1 MATFKSNCPH
11 CQCKLELDS
20 DWAGMEVECPE
31 CSKIFTV
38 TAPAAERPKIVPK
51 MSAPARPVPGFAPS
65 APPVQNSALPPGGF
79 KVNNVLNNPNM
90 KLLESSGCFSVY
102 EHKKD
107 LSNTPDTAEVSYF
120 MEKMNVRKRQVL
132 CQLQGNTIKMQAGS
146 LQWSCGT
153 ISSETG
159 LGSGARAVGGFL
171 KNMVKGFV
179 TGESAVKPLYSG
191 YGFVMLEP
199 TYKYI
204 LIENIADWGPAGV
217 VLQDGLFLAC
227 DAHLQEK
234 VVSRKSLSSLIAGE
248 GLFNLMLAGN
258 GVAVFES
265 PVPRE
270 ELIEIE
276 LNGSELKIDGNMA
289 IAWSNTL
296 QLTVERSS
304 KSLIG
309 SMVNGEGL
317 VNVYRGTGKVWMTP
331 TVDGTLMDDGE
342 APDDDDD
349 DGGSLI
355 GDIIDAVTD

>member
-1 MATFKSNCPH
+1 MFCPNCGSQMP
-11 CQCKLELDS
+11 D
-20 DWAGMEVECPE
+20 GGVCPR
-31 CSKIFTV
+31 CNFV
-38 TAPAAERPKIVPK
+38 AQPAVQ
-51 MSAPARPVPGFAPS
+51 PVPVQPIPVQQVPVQPMAGFAPPPPP
-65 APPVQNSALPPGGF
+65 PPVSNLPAGGF
-79 KVNNVLNNPNM
+79 QVNNVLNNPNL
-90 KLLESSGCFSVY
+90 KLLASCGCFSVY
-102 EHKKD
+102 EHQKD
-107 LSNTPDTAEVSYF
+107 LSNAAESAAAAWF
-120 MEKMNVRKRQVL
+120 MQEMNVRKRQVL
-132 CQLQGNTIKMQAGS
+132 AQLQGNTIKMQAGA
-146 LQWSCGT
+146 LQWQCGS

-159 LGSGARAVGGFL
+159 LGSGAKAVGGFL

-179 TGESAVKPLYSG
+179 TGESTVKPLYSG

-204 LIENIADWGPAGV
+204 IIEDISQWGPGGI

-227 DAHLQEK
+227 DATLQEK
-234 VVSRKSLSSLIAGE
+234 VVSRKTLSSLVAGE
-248 GLFNLMLAGN
+248 GLFNLSLIGN

-265 PVPRE
+265 PGPRE

-317 VNVYRGTGKVWMTP
+317 LNVYRGTGKVWMAP
-331 TVDGTLMDDGE
+331 TVSGTLMEDGE
-342 APDDDDD
+342 APTAENTS
-349 DGGSLI
+349 GGGASKSII
-355 GDIIDAVTD
+355 GGILDAITD